1 MSDTDRTNATPQDDA
16 GEIRRLLA
24 IKIIDGLKE
33 DKPKASFLAVA
44 VKFLNDAGP
53 TKPPVTPP
61 LHLADNLP
69 FPAGHRQPLGAPHED
84 GSGRAGKLAA
94 ALTVPFLADGAPNPA
109 HGAAKIS

>member
-1 MSDTDRTNATPQDDA
+1 VADTDRPNSTPQDDA

-44 VKFLNDAGP
+44 VKFINETGTA
-53 TKPPVTPP
+53 KPPTAPSP

-69 FPAGHRQPLGAPHED
+69 FPVREPLGTLHQD

-94 ALTVPFLADGAPNPA
+94 ALTVPFRADGSPNPEY
-109 HGAAKIS
+109 GPAKIS

>member
-1 MSDTDRTNATPQDDA
+1 VADSDRTNSTPQDDA

-24 IKIIDGLKE
+24 AKIIDGLKE

-53 TKPPVTPP
+53 AKPPTAP
-61 LHLADNLP
+61 LHFADDLP
-69 FPAGHRQPLGAPHED
+69 FPVRQPLGALHED
-84 GSGRAGKLAA
+84 GGRAGKLAD

>member
-1 MSDTDRTNATPQDDA
+1 MADSDRTNSTPQDDA
-16 GEIRRLLA
+16 AEIRRLLA

-53 TKPPVTPP
+53 AKPPTAPP

-69 FPAGHRQPLGAPHED
+69 FPVRDPLGAPHQD
-84 GSGRAGKLAA
+84 GSGREARLAA
-94 ALTVPFLADGAPNPA
+94 ALKLPFPVSGT
-109 HGAAKIS
+109 